1 VTKAVGDGLELIL
14 TQLKESAPTT
24 ETNVDDFLLT
34 VTEPLT
40 KAIIDALRKAS
51 EPEPAPEG

>member
-1 VTKAVGDGLELIL
+1 
-14 TQLKESAPTT
+14 
-24 ETNVDDFLLT
+24 